1 MESNLRGLIPRE
13 ELISVLRVLR
23 EKGLSLGEIEIVLAN
38 RFGVSALEVRQRLAN
53 FDLL

>member
-13 ELISVLRVLR
+13 ELISILKVLC
-23 EKGLSLGEIEIVLAN
+23 EKGLSLSEIEIVLAN
-38 RFGVSALEVRQRLAN
+38 RFDVSVLEVRQRLAN